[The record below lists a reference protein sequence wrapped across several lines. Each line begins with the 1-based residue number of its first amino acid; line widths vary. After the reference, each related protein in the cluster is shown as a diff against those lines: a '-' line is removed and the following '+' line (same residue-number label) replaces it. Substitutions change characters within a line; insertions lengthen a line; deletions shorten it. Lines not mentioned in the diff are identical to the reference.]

1 MEELEA
7 ADRDNAKIVNLF
19 HYAKDPQRTHGV
31 PCKFVLYE
39 GEPFEETKKRIQQR
53 IGANDKD
60 FARFKFSLVTATI
73 FKQPTVVEDRTS
85 SYKLLIGLRL
95 TKTEDILYDHKWVQE
110 DAIALDH
117 PDRRPNKTTQE
128 RGIVMK

>member
-1 MEELEA
+1 VIWKWRQSADLQEIPVEELEA

-39 GEPFEETKKRIQQR
+39 GEIFEETRKRIQQR

-60 FARFKFSLVTATI
+60 FARFKFSLVTATVY
-73 FKQPTVVEDRTS
+73 KQPTSIEDRTS
-85 SYKLLIGLRL
+85 PSFRNLAGADLNRGYPVRPQ
-95 TKTEDILYDHKWVQE
+95 V
-110 DAIALDH
+110 
-117 PDRRPNKTTQE
+117 DRRGCDRARSP
-128 RGIVMK
+128 

>member
-1 MEELEA
+1 MCRHGVIADSQEIPVEELEA

-39 GEPFEETKKRIQQR
+39 GEIFEETRKRIQQR

-60 FARFKFSLVTATI
+60 FARFKFSLVTATVY
-73 FKQPTVVEDRTS
+73 KQPTSIEDRTS
-85 SYKLLIGLRL
+85 LVCK
-95 TKTEDILYDHKWVQE
+95 
-110 DAIALDH
+110 
-117 PDRRPNKTTQE
+117 
-128 RGIVMK
+128 

>member
-1 MEELEA
+1 VIYTPRLVIYLGASTLADLQEIPVEELEA

-39 GEPFEETKKRIQQR
+39 GEPFEETKKRIQLR

-73 FKQPTVVEDRTS
+73 FKQPTVVEDRTWLFNDNS
-85 SYKLLIGLRL
+85 
-95 TKTEDILYDHKWVQE
+95 D
-110 DAIALDH
+110 
-117 PDRRPNKTTQE
+117 
-128 RGIVMK
+128 